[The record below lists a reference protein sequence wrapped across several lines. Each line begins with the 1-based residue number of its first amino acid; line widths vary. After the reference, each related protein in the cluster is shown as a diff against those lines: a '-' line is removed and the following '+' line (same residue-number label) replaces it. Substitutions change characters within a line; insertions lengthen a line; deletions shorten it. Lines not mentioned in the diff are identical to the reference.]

1 MQKNGSK
8 KNSLTNSFIW
18 SLAEK
23 AGRYGITLLT
33 SIVLARIL
41 GPKEFGI
48 TAIVTVFITFANV
61 FVQNGFGF
69 AIIQKKD
76 ATDKEF
82 TFVLIFNLIVSIG
95 IYLLIFVISP
105 FAEGYYEMDGLS
117 SIIRVMSLSV
127 IVAAIG
133 NIQQAYV
140 SRRLEFKKLFFSTFS
155 AVMISGIVGVVMALT
170 GYGVWSL
177 VVQHLLY
184 SVVSTITLV
193 VSSGM
198 KIEKGV
204 SFSECKDT
212 LSLGWK
218 FLLTSLIMTIGNE
231 IRTLAI
237 GKLYS
242 STDLAYVNK
251 GQRLTNAPMT
261 VVQSSITAVMYP
273 VLAKHQDRT
282 ESIRDIVR
290 RFAQVSSFVIFPV
303 LFGMAAVADYL
314 VPLLLGD
321 KWVESVQ
328 YVVIYCF
335 IWLLNPIQMAHLQA
349 IKSVGKGNIL
359 VALEVIK
366 SFISLGILAISV
378 LMFDSIQAIVI
389 GLLIAETVCTLL
401 TCPIGKKLFGYS
413 FRMQI
418 GDIILPLLLSAIMF
432 AVVKIV
438 GLLNISNFLTLIL
451 QIIVGIIIYV
461 GLSYLLRPKGF
472 DVAIQVAGRSLSKFK
487 VKKS

>member
-1 MQKNGSK
+1 MEKNRS

-41 GPKEFGI
+41 GPEEFGV
-48 TAIVTVFITFANV
+48 TAIVTVFITLANV

-69 AIIQKKD
+69 AIIQKIE

-82 TFVLIFNLIVSIG
+82 TFVLLFNVVVSIG
-95 IYLLIFVISP
+95 IYLFIFIIAP
-105 FAEGYYEMDGLS
+105 FAEGYYEMDGLAT
-117 SIIRVMSLSV
+117 IIRVMSLSV
-127 IVAAIG
+127 IVAAVG

-140 SRRLEFKKLFFSTFS
+140 SRRLEFKKLFISTFS
-155 AVMISGIVGVVMALT
+155 AVMISGIVGVVMALI
-170 GYGVWSL
+170 GCGVWSL

-184 SVVSTITLV
+184 SVVSTIALA
-193 VSSGM
+193 VSSDM
-198 KIEKGV
+198 KMERGV

-218 FLLTSLIMTIGNE
+218 FLLTSLIMTIGSE
-231 IRTLAI
+231 IRTLVI

-242 STDLAYVNK
+242 PTDLAYVNK
-251 GQRLTNAPMT
+251 GQRLANAPMT

-290 RFAQVSSFVIFPV
+290 RFAQVSSFVVFPV

-314 VPLLLGD
+314 IPLLLTN

-349 IKSVGKGNIL
+349 IKALGKGNIL
-359 VALEVIK
+359 VALEIVK
-366 SFISLGILAISV
+366 SCVSMGILAISIV
-378 LMFDSIQAIVI
+378 IFDSIQAIVI
-389 GLLIAETVCTLL
+389 GLLIAETICTLL

-413 FRMQI
+413 FGMQI
-418 GDIILPLLLSAIMF
+418 GDIILPLLLSAVMF
-432 AVVKIV
+432 ALVKMV
-438 GLLNISNFLTLIL
+438 SLLNINAFLTLIF
-451 QIIVGIIIYV
+451 QIIVGIISYV
-461 GLSYLLRPKGF
+461 GFSYLLKPKGF
-472 DVAIQVAGRSLSKFK
+472 NVAIQVAERYLSNLRA
-487 VKKS
+487 KKS

>member
-1 MQKNGSK
+1 MEKNRS

-41 GPKEFGI
+41 GPEEFGV
-48 TAIVTVFITFANV
+48 TAIVTVFITLANV

-69 AIIQKKD
+69 AIIQKKE

-82 TFVLIFNLIVSIG
+82 TFVLLFNVVVSIG
-95 IYLLIFVISP
+95 IYLFIFIIAP
-105 FAEGYYEMDGLS
+105 FAEGYYEMDGLAT
-117 SIIRVMSLSV
+117 IIRVMSLSV
-127 IVAAIG
+127 IVAAVG

-140 SRRLEFKKLFFSTFS
+140 SRRLEFKKLFISTFS
-155 AVMISGIVGVVMALT
+155 AVMISGIVGVVMALI
-170 GYGVWSL
+170 GCGVWSL

-184 SVVSTITLV
+184 SVVSTIALA
-193 VSSGM
+193 VSSDM
-198 KIEKGV
+198 KMERGV

-218 FLLTSLIMTIGNE
+218 FLLTSLIMTIGSE
-231 IRTLAI
+231 IRTLVI

-242 STDLAYVNK
+242 PTDLAYVNK
-251 GQRLTNAPMT
+251 GQRLANAPMT

-290 RFAQVSSFVIFPV
+290 RFAQVSSFVVFPV

-314 VPLLLGD
+314 IPLLLTN

-349 IKSVGKGNIL
+349 IKALGKGNIL
-359 VALEVIK
+359 VALEIVK
-366 SFISLGILAISV
+366 SCVSMGILAISIV
-378 LMFDSIQAIVI
+378 IFNSIQAIVI
-389 GLLIAETVCTLL
+389 GLLIAETICTLL

-413 FRMQI
+413 FGMQI
-418 GDIILPLLLSAIMF
+418 GDIILPLLLSAVMF
-432 AVVKIV
+432 ALVKMV
-438 GLLNISNFLTLIL
+438 SLLNINAFLTLIL
-451 QIIVGIIIYV
+451 QIIVGIISYV
-461 GLSYLLRPKGF
+461 GLSYLLKPKGF
-472 DVAIQVAGRSLSKFK
+472 NVAIQVAGRYLSNLRA
-487 VKKS
+487 KKN

>member
-1 MQKNGSK
+1 MEKNRS

-41 GPKEFGI
+41 GPEEFGV
-48 TAIVTVFITFANV
+48 TAIVTVFITLANV

-82 TFVLIFNLIVSIG
+82 TFVLLFNVVVSLG
-95 IYLLIFVISP
+95 IYLFIFIIAP
-105 FAEGYYEMDGLS
+105 FAERYYEMDGLAT
-117 SIIRVMSLSV
+117 IIRVMSLSV
-127 IVAAIG
+127 IVAAVG

-140 SRRLEFKKLFFSTFS
+140 SRRLEFKKLFISTFS

-170 GYGVWSL
+170 GCGVWSL

-184 SVVSTITLV
+184 SVVSTIALA
-193 VSSGM
+193 VSSDM
-198 KIEKGV
+198 KMEKGV

-218 FLLTSLIMTIGNE
+218 FLLTSLIMTIGSE
-231 IRTLAI
+231 IRTLVI

-242 STDLAYVNK
+242 PTDLAYVNK

-290 RFAQVSSFVIFPV
+290 RFAQVSSFVVFPV

-314 VPLLLGD
+314 IPLLLTNR
-321 KWVESVQ
+321 WIESVQ

-335 IWLLNPIQMAHLQA
+335 IWLLNPIQMTHLQA
-349 IKSVGKGNIL
+349 IKALGKGNIL
-359 VALEVIK
+359 VALEIIK
-366 SFISLGILAISV
+366 SCVSMGILAISIV
-378 LMFDSIQAIVI
+378 IFDSIQAIVI
-389 GLLIAETVCTLL
+389 GLLIAEAICTLL
-401 TCPIGKKLFGYS
+401 TCPIGKKLFEYS
-413 FRMQI
+413 FGMQI
-418 GDIILPLLLSAIMF
+418 GDIILPLLLSAVMF
-432 AVVKIV
+432 ALVKMV
-438 GLLNISNFLTLIL
+438 SLLNINAFLTLIL
-451 QIIVGIIIYV
+451 QIIVGIISYV
-461 GLSYLLRPKGF
+461 GLSYFLKPKGF
-472 DVAIQVAGRSLSKFK
+472 NVAIQVAGRYLSNLRA
-487 VKKS
+487 KKN

>member
-1 MQKNGSK
+1 MEKSRS
-8 KNSLTNSFIW
+8 KNSLTNNFIW

-23 AGRYGITLLT
+23 TGRYGITFLT

-41 GPKEFGI
+41 EPEEFGV
-48 TAIVTVFITFANV
+48 TAIVTVLITLANV

-82 TFVLIFNLIVSIG
+82 TFVLLFNVVVSIG
-95 IYLLIFVISP
+95 IYLLIFIIAP
-105 FAEGYYEMDGLS
+105 IAERYYEMEGLS
-117 SIIRVMSLSV
+117 TIIRVMSISV
-127 IVAAIG
+127 IVAAVG

-140 SRRLEFKKLFFSTFS
+140 SKRLEFKKLFFSTFS
-155 AVMISGIVGVVMALT
+155 AVMISGIAGVVMALT

-184 SVVSTITLV
+184 SVVSTIALT

-198 KIEKGV
+198 KMEKGV

-218 FLLTSLIMTIGNE
+218 FLLTSLIMTIGSE
-231 IRTLAI
+231 IRTLVI

-242 STDLAYVNK
+242 PTDLAYVNK

-273 VLAKHQDRT
+273 VLAKHQDST
-282 ESIRDIVR
+282 ERIRDIVR

-314 VPLLLGD
+314 VPVLLTN
-321 KWVESVQ
+321 KWIESVQ

-335 IWLLNPIQMAHLQA
+335 IWLLNPIQMAHIQA
-349 IKSVGKGNIL
+349 IKAVGKGNVL
-359 VALEVIK
+359 VALEIVK
-366 SFISLGILAISV
+366 SFVSLGILAISV
-378 LMFDSIQAIVI
+378 VMFDSIQAIVI
-389 GLLIAETVCTLL
+389 GLLIAETICTLL
-401 TCPIGKKLFGYS
+401 ICPIGKKLFRYS

-418 GDIILPLLLSAIMF
+418 GDIILPLFLSAVMF
-432 AVVKIV
+432 VLVKTV
-438 GLLNISNFLTLIL
+438 GLLNINAFFTLIL
-451 QIIVGIIIYV
+451 QVIVGIIGYV
-461 GLSYLLRPKGF
+461 GLSCLLKPKGF
-472 DVAIQVAGRSLSKFK
+472 DVAIQVIGRYFSNLRTGKN
-487 VKKS
+487 

>member
-1 MQKNGSK
+1 MEKNKSK
-8 KNSLTNSFIW
+8 KSVTNSFIW

-23 AGRYGITLLT
+23 AGRYGVTLLT

-41 GPKEFGI
+41 GPEEFGV
-48 TAIVTVFITFANV
+48 TAIVTVFITLANV

-82 TFVLIFNLIVSIG
+82 TFVLLFNVVVSVG
-95 IYLLIFVISP
+95 IYLLIFIIAP
-105 FAEGYYEMDGLS
+105 FAEGYYEMDSLAT
-117 SIIRVMSLSV
+117 IIRVMSLSV
-127 IVAAIG
+127 IVAAVG

-140 SRRLEFKKLFFSTFS
+140 SRRLEFKKLFISTFS
-155 AVMISGIVGVVMALT
+155 AVMISGFVGVVMALI

-177 VVQHLLY
+177 VAQHLLY
-184 SVVSTITLV
+184 SIISTIALAI
-193 VSSGM
+193 SSGM
-198 KIEKGV
+198 KIKKGV

-218 FLLTSLIMTIGNE
+218 FLFTSLIMTIGNE

-242 STDLAYVNK
+242 PIDLAYVNK

-273 VLAKHQDRT
+273 VLAKHQDRK

-303 LFGMAAVADYL
+303 LFGMAAVADNL
-314 VPLLLGD
+314 VPFLLTN
-321 KWVESVQ
+321 KWKESVQ

-349 IKSVGKGNIL
+349 IKAVGKGNIL
-359 VALEVIK
+359 VVLEITK
-366 SFISLGILAISV
+366 SFVSLGVLAMSIV
-378 LMFDSIQAIVI
+378 MFDSIQAIVI
-389 GLLIAETVCTLL
+389 GLLIAETICTLL
-401 TCPIGKKLFGYS
+401 TCPIGKKLFEYS

-418 GDIILPLLLSAIMF
+418 SDIIHPLLLSTVMF
-432 AVVKIV
+432 VFVKMI
-438 GLLNISNFLTLIL
+438 GLLNINAFFTLII
-451 QIIVGIIIYV
+451 QIIVGVISYV
-461 GLSYLLRPKGF
+461 GLSYLLKPKGF
-472 DVAIQVAGRSLSKFK
+472 NVSIQVAGRYLSNLR
-487 VKKS
+487 VKQK

>member
-1 MQKNGSK
+1 MEKSSSKN
-8 KNSLTNSFIW
+8 NLTNNFVW

-41 GPKEFGI
+41 GPEEFGV
-48 TAIVTVFITFANV
+48 TAIVTVFITLANV

-76 ATDKEF
+76 ATDKDF
-82 TFVLIFNLIVSIG
+82 TFVLAFNVVVSIG
-95 IYLLIFVISP
+95 IYLLIFIIAP
-105 FAEGYYEMDGLS
+105 FAERYYAMDDLS
-117 SIIRVMSLSV
+117 AIIRIMSLSV
-127 IVAAIG
+127 IVAAVG

-140 SRRLEFKKLFFSTFS
+140 SRRLEFKKLFISTFS
-155 AVMISGIVGVVMALT
+155 AVMISGTVGVVMALI
-170 GYGVWSL
+170 GYGVWAL

-184 SVVSTITLV
+184 SVVSTITLAF
-193 VSSGM
+193 SSGM
-198 KIEKGV
+198 KMKKGV

-218 FLLTSLIMTIGNE
+218 FLLTSLITTIGNE
-231 IRTLAI
+231 IRTLVI

-242 STDLAYVNK
+242 PADLAYVNK

-303 LFGMAAVADYL
+303 LFGMAAVADIL
-314 VPLLLGD
+314 VPLLLTD
-321 KWVESVQ
+321 KWIESVQ

-335 IWLLNPIQMAHLQA
+335 VWLLNPIQMAHIQA
-349 IKSVGKGNIL
+349 IKAVGKGNIL
-359 VALEVIK
+359 VVLEIVK
-366 SFISLGILAISV
+366 SIVSLGILAISV

-389 GLLIAETVCTLL
+389 GLLIAEIICTLL
-401 TCPIGKKLFGYS
+401 TCPVGRKLFGYS
-413 FRMQI
+413 LKMQI
-418 GDIILPLLLSAIMF
+418 SDIILPMLLSVIMF
-432 AVVKIV
+432 VLVKMV
-438 GLLNISNFLTLIL
+438 GLLNINTFLILIL
-451 QIIVGIIIYV
+451 QILAGVI
-461 GLSYLLRPKGF
+461 SYLGISCILKPKGY
-472 DVAIQVAGRSLSKFK
+472 DITIQVAKRYLSSLGARN
-487 VKKS
+487 V

>member
-1 MQKNGSK
+1 MSRS
-8 KNSLTNSFIW
+8 KNSLTNNFMW

-41 GPKEFGI
+41 GPEEFGI

-76 ATDKEF
+76 ATNKEF
-82 TFVLIFNLIVSIG
+82 TFVLLFNVVVSIG
-95 IYLLIFVISP
+95 IYLFIFIIAP
-105 FAEGYYEMDGLS
+105 IAERYYEMDGLS
-117 SIIRVMSLSV
+117 TIIRVMSLSV
-127 IVAAIG
+127 IVAAVG

-140 SRRLEFKKLFFSTFS
+140 SKRLEFKKLFISTLS

-184 SVVSTITLV
+184 SVVSTSTLAA
-193 VSSGM
+193 SSGM

-204 SFSECKDT
+204 SFSECKKT

-218 FLLTSLIMTIGNE
+218 FLLTSLIMTFGSE
-231 IRTLAI
+231 IRTLVI

-242 STDLAYVNK
+242 PTDLAYVNK

-273 VLAKHQDRT
+273 VLAKYQDMT

-303 LFGMAAVADYL
+303 LFGMAAIADYL
-314 VPLLLGD
+314 VPLLLTN
-321 KWVESVQ
+321 KWIESVQ
-328 YVVIYCF
+328 YVVLYCF
-335 IWLLNPIQMAHLQA
+335 IWLLNPIQVAHIQA
-349 IKSVGKGNIL
+349 IKAFGEGNIL
-359 VALEVIK
+359 VALEMVK
-366 SFISLGILAISV
+366 SFVSLGILAISV
-378 LMFDSIQAIVI
+378 VMFDSVQAIII
-389 GLLIAETVCTLL
+389 GLLIAETICTLL
-401 TCPIGKKLFGYS
+401 ICPIGKKLFGYS

-418 GDIILPLLLSAIMF
+418 GDVILPLFLSSIMF
-432 AVVKIV
+432 ALVKLV
-438 GLLNISNFLTLIL
+438 GLLNINAFLILIL
-451 QIIVGIIIYV
+451 QIIVGIVSYV
-461 GLSYLLRPKGF
+461 GLSCLLKPKGF
-472 DVAIQVAGRSLSKFK
+472 EVAIQVVKRYLSNLRGEKN
-487 VKKS
+487 

>member
-1 MQKNGSK
+1 MSRS
-8 KNSLTNSFIW
+8 KNSLTNNFIW

-23 AGRYGITLLT
+23 AGRYGITLLI

-41 GPKEFGI
+41 GPEEFGI
-48 TAIVTVFITFANV
+48 TAIVTVFITLANV

-82 TFVLIFNLIVSIG
+82 TFVLFFNVVVSIG
-95 IYLLIFVISP
+95 IYLLIFIIAP
-105 FAEGYYEMDGLS
+105 IAEKYYEMVGLS
-117 SIIRVMSLSV
+117 TIIRVMSISV
-127 IVAAIG
+127 IVAAVG

-140 SRRLEFKKLFFSTFS
+140 SKRLEFKKLFISTVS
-155 AVMISGIVGVVMALT
+155 AVIISGIVGVVMALT

-184 SVVSTITLV
+184 SVVSTITLT

-204 SFSECKDT
+204 SFSECKGI

-218 FLLTSLIMTIGNE
+218 FLLTSLIMTIGSE
-231 IRTLAI
+231 IRTLVI
-237 GKLYS
+237 GKLYNP
-242 STDLAYVNK
+242 TDLAYVNK

-273 VLAKHQDRT
+273 VLAKYQDRT

-290 RFAQVSSFVIFPV
+290 RFAQVSSFVVFPV

-314 VPLLLGD
+314 IPLLLTD
-321 KWVESVQ
+321 KWIESVQ

-335 IWLLNPIQMAHLQA
+335 IWLLNPIQMAHIQA
-349 IKSVGKGNIL
+349 IKAVGEGNIL
-359 VALEVIK
+359 VALEIVK
-366 SFISLGILAISV
+366 SFVSLGILTISIV
-378 LMFDSIQAIVI
+378 MFDSIQAIII
-389 GLLIAETVCTLL
+389 GLLIAETICTLL
-401 TCPIGKKLFGYS
+401 ICPIGKKLFEYS

-418 GDIILPLLLSAIMF
+418 CDIILPLFLSSVMF
-432 AVVKIV
+432 VLVKMV
-438 GLLNISNFLTLIL
+438 GLLNINAFLTLIL
-451 QIIVGIIIYV
+451 QIIVGIIAYV
-461 GLSYLLRPKGF
+461 GLSCLLKPKGF
-472 DVAIQVAGRSLSKFK
+472 DVAVQIVGSYLSNLRAEKN
-487 VKKS
+487 

>member
-1 MQKNGSK
+1 MEKNRS

-23 AGRYGITLLT
+23 AGRYRITLLT

-41 GPKEFGI
+41 GPEEFGV
-48 TAIVTVFITFANV
+48 TAIVTVFITLANV

-69 AIIQKKD
+69 AIIQKKE

-82 TFVLIFNLIVSIG
+82 TFVLLFNVVVSIG
-95 IYLLIFVISP
+95 IYLFIFIIAP
-105 FAEGYYEMDGLS
+105 FAEGYYEMDGLAT
-117 SIIRVMSLSV
+117 IIRVMSLSV
-127 IVAAIG
+127 IVAAVG

-140 SRRLEFKKLFFSTFS
+140 SRRLEFKKLFISTFS
-155 AVMISGIVGVVMALT
+155 AVMISGIVGVVMALI
-170 GYGVWSL
+170 GCGVWSL

-184 SVVSTITLV
+184 SVVSTIALA
-193 VSSGM
+193 VSSDM
-198 KIEKGV
+198 KMERGV

-218 FLLTSLIMTIGNE
+218 FLLTSLIMTIGSE
-231 IRTLAI
+231 IRTLVI

-242 STDLAYVNK
+242 PTDLAYVNK
-251 GQRLTNAPMT
+251 GQRLANAPMT

-290 RFAQVSSFVIFPV
+290 RFAQVSSFVVFPV

-314 VPLLLGD
+314 IPLLLTN

-349 IKSVGKGNIL
+349 IKALGKGNIL
-359 VALEVIK
+359 VALEIVK
-366 SFISLGILAISV
+366 SCVSMGILAISIV
-378 LMFDSIQAIVI
+378 IFDSIQAIVI
-389 GLLIAETVCTLL
+389 GLLIAETICTLL

-413 FRMQI
+413 FGMQI
-418 GDIILPLLLSAIMF
+418 GDIILPLLLSAVMF
-432 AVVKIV
+432 ALVKMV
-438 GLLNISNFLTLIL
+438 SLLNINAFLTLIF
-451 QIIVGIIIYV
+451 QIIVGIISYV
-461 GLSYLLRPKGF
+461 GFSYLLKPKGF
-472 DVAIQVAGRSLSKFK
+472 NVAIQVAERYLSNLRA
-487 VKKS
+487 KKS